1 MVTCSLLNVAIDDD
15 KNKTAIVDAG
25 VPLLVQLLQRH
36 VQFNEH
42 WKFWSLE
49 ENKSRES
56 QLKGITLTGLDG
68 SGEGEPTGC
77 EGVKEPGEAT
87 ENVDVMRNSPLDQ
100 VPKEATEDIPGL
112 QQLLKQAKEN
122 TRRLEQSLMA
132 AKEIEKVLIICSK
145 AKLNEPL
152 ESLLAAEAAAL
163 DAENARVRI
172 EAVVAA
178 LLTLSSLGDTMAYI
192 GYPSSG
198 AIPPLV
204 KLLRSGSKQ
213 ARRDALTTLL
223 NLDNTFGKYVPSE
236 EEASIDEVLYV
247 NRMRMVRAG
256 AIPILLY
263 RLHRRLGTKSPSKE
277 TVASSEKAMALLYAL
292 ATTDEGLSL
301 IAKSSNGIADLVRIF
316 CIGSAKEKEYAVS
329 NLSLLSTESLRYSLR
344 NNMMNDG
351 PVMHALVSLSV
362 AETST
367 PEAKRLALTLLT
379 HFCEQCEE
387 LTTQLS
393 GPQASSSPSKR
404 NSHEG

>member
-1 MVTCSLLNVAIDDD
+1 M
-15 KNKTAIVDAG
+15 
-25 VPLLVQLLQRH
+25 
-36 VQFNEH
+36 QFN
-42 WKFWSLE
+42 E

-77 EGVKEPGEAT
+77 EGVKEPGKAT

-172 EAVVAA
+172 EAA

-223 NLDNTFGKYVPSE
+223 NLANTFGKYVPSE

-329 NLSLLSTESLRYSLR
+329 NLSLLSIESLRYSLR

-351 PVMHALVSLSV
+351 PLMHALVSLSV